1 MEGVEDLY
9 GILGVSEDATDEQIR
24 KAYKKLAVELH
35 PDRFV
40 GQPEAQQEAS
50 ARFSKVSYAHN
61 ILKDKQQRADYDFE
75 RQLHMSSDGVP
86 LEAAMSVA
94 QEEVDET
101 KKNLAEKKYNQ
112 GLNLIKSDQRRAMD
126 AFKEAIKLNP
136 NNAQYHTMLGITYQ
150 KLGWPTYALSEL
162 KSALKLVPRDPL
174 ASKWLRQVEAELR
187 AAEEREEAK
196 KNKGKKGK
204 KGKKEKK
211 VKAKKGAGNKFRKKK
226 VSFWRWLLTPFLGPA
241 K

>member
-1 MEGVEDLY
+1 MAVVEDLY
-9 GILGVSEDATDEQIR
+9 EILGVPEDATDEQIR

-40 GQPEAQQEAS
+40 GRPEEQQEAS
-50 ARFSKVSYAHN
+50 AHFSKVSYAHN

-75 RQLHMSSDGVP
+75 RQLRVGNDGVS
-86 LEAAMSVA
+86 LEAVVA
-94 QEEVDET
+94 QSQEEVDET

-112 GLNLIKSDQRRAMD
+112 GLSLIKSDQRKAMD
-126 AFKEAIKLNP
+126 AFKEAIKMNP
-136 NNAQYHTMLGITYQ
+136 NVAQYHTMLGITYQ

-162 KSALKLVPRDPL
+162 KSSLKLAPRDPL
-174 ASKWLRQVEAELR
+174 ASKWLRQVETELR
-187 AAEEREEAK
+187 EAEERAEAK
-196 KNKGKKGK
+196 KKGKKGK

-211 VKAKKGAGNKFRKKK
+211 AKAKKSSNNKFRKKK